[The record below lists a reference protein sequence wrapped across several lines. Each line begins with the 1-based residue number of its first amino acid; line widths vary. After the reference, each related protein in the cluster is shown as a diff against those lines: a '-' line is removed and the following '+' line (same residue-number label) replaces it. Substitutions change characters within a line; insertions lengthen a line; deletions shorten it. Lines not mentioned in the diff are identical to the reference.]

1 MSHRVRFEPV
11 GIDIEVEEDE
21 TVLEAAF
28 RQGIS
33 LAHGCKEGQ
42 CSSCKALLLEGDA
55 TMVRYST
62 FALPDYEKEEGYALL
77 CRAYPMEDLAVELL
91 HYDEATLH
99 MTSPIRTYE
108 ARVEE
113 IEPLTH
119 DISRL
124 ALHLIEP
131 REIAFRAGQ
140 YVDMRIP
147 GATASRSF
155 SMANT
160 PSHMDRL
167 EFIIKIYPGGLF
179 SGYLQE
185 RMRVGDKL
193 EVIGPYGKFGLRE
206 TAAEAIFIGG
216 GSGMAP
222 LWAMLH
228 DMVEQRIRRKVTFFY
243 GARTRRDLFYVDEL
257 HALSSQLTDFRF
269 IPALSEPLPD
279 DAWQGETG
287 LITDVVD
294 RHVTPEQAQGTR
306 EGGRLEAYLCGPPPM
321 IDAAM
326 VMLQRKG
333 IPEDRIYFDKF
344 TQASSDLTSHL
355 MS

>member
-1 MSHRVRFEPV
+1 MRRGVSVSHRVRFAPV

-21 TVLEAAF
+21 TVLDAAF
-28 RQGIS
+28 RQGIA

-42 CSSCKALLLEGDA
+42 CSSCKSLLVEGDA

-77 CRAYPMEDLAVELL
+77 CRAYPMEDLVVELL
-91 HYDEATLH
+91 HYDEKTLR
-99 MTSPIRTYE
+99 MTSPIRTYQ

-113 IEPLTH
+113 IERLTH

-124 ALHLIEP
+124 AIQLAEP
-131 REIAFRAGQ
+131 KEMAFRAGQ
-140 YVDMRIP
+140 YVDIRIP
-147 GATASRSF
+147 GSAASRSF

-160 PSHMDRL
+160 PSRMDRL
-167 EFIIKIYPGGLF
+167 EFIIKIYKGGLF
-179 SGYLQE
+179 SGYLDE
-185 RMRVGDKL
+185 RMRVGDEL
-193 EVIGPYGKFGLRE
+193 EIVGPYGKFGLRE
-206 TAAEAIFIGG
+206 GAAEAIFIGG

-228 DMVEQRIRRKVTFFY
+228 DMVEERIRRKVTFFY
-243 GARTRRDLFYVDEL
+243 GARARRDLFYVDEL
-257 HALSSQLTDFRF
+257 HALSSQLPDFRF
-269 IPALSEPLPD
+269 IPALSEPLLD
-279 DAWQGETG
+279 DAWEGETG

-294 RHVTPEQAQGTR
+294 RHVTPEQARNG
-306 EGGRLEAYLCGPPPM
+306 LEAYLCGPPPM

-333 IPEDRIYFDKF
+333 ISEDRIYYDKF
-344 TQASSDLTSHL
+344 TQAVT
-355 MS
+355 

>member
-1 MSHRVRFEPV
+1 
-11 GIDIEVEEDE
+11 
-21 TVLEAAF
+21 
-28 RQGIS
+28 
-33 LAHGCKEGQ
+33 
-42 CSSCKALLLEGDA
+42 
-55 TMVRYST
+55 
-62 FALPDYEKEEGYALL
+62 
-77 CRAYPMEDLAVELL
+77 
-91 HYDEATLH
+91 

-124 ALHLIEP
+124 ALRLIEP
-131 REIAFRAGQ
+131 REIAYRAGQ
-140 YVDMRIP
+140 YVDIRIP
-147 GATASRSF
+147 GAPASRSF

-160 PSHMDRL
+160 PSQMDRL

-179 SGYLQE
+179 SGYLKE

-206 TAAEAIFIGG
+206 TTAEAIFIGG

-243 GARTRRDLFYVDEL
+243 GARARRDLFYVDEL
-257 HALSSQLTDFRF
+257 HALSSQLPDFRF

-279 DAWQGETG
+279 DAWEGETG

-306 EGGRLEAYLCGPPPM
+306 EAGRLEAYLCGPPPM

-326 VMLQRKG
+326 VTLQRKG

-344 TQASSDLTSHL
+344 TQASSELTDHL

>member
-1 MSHRVRFEPV
+1 
-11 GIDIEVEEDE
+11 
-21 TVLEAAF
+21 
-28 RQGIS
+28 
-33 LAHGCKEGQ
+33 
-42 CSSCKALLLEGDA
+42 
-55 TMVRYST
+55 
-62 FALPDYEKEEGYALL
+62 
-77 CRAYPMEDLAVELL
+77 
-91 HYDEATLH
+91 
-99 MTSPIRTYE
+99 
-108 ARVEE
+108 
-113 IEPLTH
+113 
-119 DISRL
+119 
-124 ALHLIEP
+124 
-131 REIAFRAGQ
+131 
-140 YVDMRIP
+140 
-147 GATASRSF
+147 
-155 SMANT
+155 
-160 PSHMDRL
+160 
-167 EFIIKIYPGGLF
+167 
-179 SGYLQE
+179 
-185 RMRVGDKL
+185 MRVGDKL

>member
-1 MSHRVRFEPV
+1 
-11 GIDIEVEEDE
+11 
-21 TVLEAAF
+21 
-28 RQGIS
+28 
-33 LAHGCKEGQ
+33 
-42 CSSCKALLLEGDA
+42 
-55 TMVRYST
+55 
-62 FALPDYEKEEGYALL
+62 
-77 CRAYPMEDLAVELL
+77 MEDLVVDLL

-124 ALHLIEP
+124 AIQLIEP

-140 YVDMRIP
+140 YVDIRIP
-147 GATASRSF
+147 GAPASRSF

-160 PSHMDRL
+160 PSRMDRL

-179 SGYLQE
+179 SGYLKE

-193 EVIGPYGKFGLRE
+193 EVVGPYGKFGLRE
-206 TAAEAIFIGG
+206 TGAEAIFIGG

-228 DMVEQRIRRKVTFFY
+228 DMVEQRVRRKVTFFY
-243 GARTRRDLFYVDEL
+243 GARARRDLFYVDEL
-257 HALSSQLTDFRF
+257 HALSSQLPECRF

-279 DAWQGETG
+279 DAWEGETG

-294 RHVTPEQAQGTR
+294 RHVTSEQARNG
-306 EGGRLEAYLCGPPPM
+306 LEAYLCGPPPM
-321 IDAAM
+321 IDAAI
-326 VMLQRKG
+326 VLLQRKG
-333 IPEDRIYFDKF
+333 IPESHIYYDKF
-344 TQASSDLTSHL
+344 TPASSELTSHL